1 MKERYDKLIK
11 LIEKANVEY
20 YTLDNPSVTDREYDN
35 WMSELLDIEEKYP
48 ELKRKDSPSEKIGG
62 EVIGE
67 FQKVTHKHPM
77 FSIADVFNEA
87 EIVAF
92 DERIR
97 KEFPNPSYVC
107 ELKIDGLAV
116 SLTYEKG
123 IFKSAATR
131 GNGTIG
137 EDITHNVKTIKTIPL
152 RLTEPVDIE
161 LRGEIYMPKKS
172 FEKLNEE
179 RAKNGEP
186 LFQNPRNAA
195 AGSIRQ
201 LDSSIA
207 KSRNLDA
214 FLYHVPETK
223 RQTHYETLMDLKHLG
238 FIVNPNIRLVHNVNE
253 ILEYIEEWTEKRDS
267 LPYEIDGIVIKVN
280 DIHMQKEL
288 GNTAKYPKWVIAYKF
303 PAEEV
308 KSKLTDI
315 VCTVGRTGLIT
326 PNAVFEPIKIMGSTV
341 RRATLHN
348 REYIKEKNLLIGD
361 TILVRKAGDVI
372 PEVVGP
378 VINERTGNEKEF
390 IMPDTCPICNAKLI
404 ATLSGIDLKCP
415 NDKCPARNIESLIH
429 YTDRKAMNIDGL
441 GERIIEDF
449 YNMGIITKLIDIYNL
464 KDRREELIEL
474 EGFGPKSVDNLLD
487 SIEKSKHNS
496 LEKFLFAIGIKGIG
510 EKNAK
515 LIAKKYLTLDNLANA
530 SFEELNNIP
539 DIGPILA
546 KSITEFFKNEDNMKV
561 IEDLKNV
568 NVNMTYLGKQTNESS
583 FLNGKR
589 IVVTGTLENY
599 TRDQIQEIIEENGGL
614 WSSSVTKKTSAV
626 LVGTNPGSKYDKA
639 KELNIPIWSEQDF
652 QKMLEEA

>member
-1 MKERYDKLIK
+1 
-11 LIEKANVEY
+11 
-20 YTLDNPSVTDREYDN
+20 
-35 WMSELLDIEEKYP
+35 
-48 ELKRKDSPSEKIGG
+48 
-62 EVIGE
+62 
-67 FQKVTHKHPM
+67 
-77 FSIADVFNEA
+77 
-87 EIVAF
+87 
-92 DERIR
+92 
-97 KEFPNPSYVC
+97 
-107 ELKIDGLAV
+107 
-116 SLTYEKG
+116 
-123 IFKSAATR
+123 
-131 GNGTIG
+131 
-137 EDITHNVKTIKTIPL
+137 
-152 RLTEPVDIE
+152 
-161 LRGEIYMPKKS
+161 
-172 FEKLNEE
+172 
-179 RAKNGEP
+179 
-186 LFQNPRNAA
+186 
-195 AGSIRQ
+195 
-201 LDSSIA
+201 
-207 KSRNLDA
+207 
-214 FLYHVPETK
+214 
-223 RQTHYETLMDLKHLG
+223 MDLKHLG

-253 ILEYIEEWTEKRDS
+253 ILDYIEEWTEKRDS

-348 REYIKEKNLLIGD
+348 REYIKDKGLLIGD

-404 ATLSGIDLKCP
+404 PTLSGIDLKCP

-568 NVNMTYLGKQTNESS
+568 NVNMTYLGKKTNESS

>member
-1 MKERYDKLIK
+1 MKERYDELIK

-223 RQTHYETLMDLKHLG
+223 RQTHYEALMDLKHLG

-280 DIHMQKEL
+280 DIHMQREL

-348 REYIKEKNLLIGD
+348 REYIKEKNLFIGD

>member
-1 MKERYDKLIK
+1 MKERYDELIK

-223 RQTHYETLMDLKHLG
+223 RQTHYEALMDLKHLG

-253 ILEYIEEWTEKRDS
+253 ILDYIEEWTEKRDS

-348 REYIKEKNLLIGD
+348 REYIKDKGLLIGD

-404 ATLSGIDLKCP
+404 PTLSGIDLKCQ
-415 NDKCPARNIESLIH
+415 NDKCPAINIESLIN
-429 YTDRKAMNIDGL
+429 YKDRKAMNIDGL

-568 NVNMTYLGKQTNESS
+568 NVNMTYLGKKTNESS

>member
-1 MKERYDKLIK
+1 MKERYDELIK

-116 SLTYEKG
+116 SRTYEKG

-223 RQTHYETLMDLKHLG
+223 RQTHYEALMDLKHLG

-390 IMPDTCPICNAKLI
+390 IMPDKCPICNAELI
-404 ATLSGIDLKCP
+404 PTLSEIDLKCP

-530 SFEELNNIP
+530 SFDELNNIP

-568 NVNMTYLGKQTNESS
+568 NVNMTYLGKKTNESS

>member
-1 MKERYDKLIK
+1 MKERYDELIK
-11 LIEKANVEY
+11 LIEKANIEY
-20 YTLDNPSVTDREYDN
+20 YTLDNPTVTDREYDN
-35 WMSELLDIEEKYP
+35 WMSELLDIEEKHP

-67 FQKVTHKHPM
+67 FQKVTHKHQM

-92 DERIR
+92 DEKIR

-137 EDITHNVKTIKTIPL
+137 EDITHNVKTIKSIPL

-179 RAKNGEP
+179 RKKNGES

-223 RQTHYETLMDLKHLG
+223 RQTHYEALMDLKHLG
-238 FIVNPNIRLVHNVNE
+238 FVVNPNIKLVHNVSE
-253 ILEYIEEWTEKRDS
+253 ILDYIEEWTEKRDS

-326 PNAVFEPIKIMGSTV
+326 PNAVFEPIKIIGSTV

-348 REYIKEKNLLIGD
+348 REYIKEKGLLIGD

-378 VINERTGNEKEF
+378 VIKERTGSEKEF
-390 IMPDTCPICNAKLI
+390 IMPDKCPICGEHLAP
-404 ATLSGIDLKCP
+404 TLSGIDLKCP
-415 NDKCPARNIESLIH
+415 NEKCPARNIESLIH

-487 SIEKSKHNS
+487 SIEKSKQNS

-530 SFEELNNIP
+530 TFEELNNIP

-546 KSITEFFKNEDNMKV
+546 KSLVEFFKNEDNIK
-561 IEDLKNV
+561 IINDLKAV
-568 NVNMTYLGKQTNESS
+568 NVNMTYLGKKTNESS

-599 TRDQIQEIIEENGGL
+599 TRDEIQEIIEENGGL

-639 KELNIPIWSEQDF
+639 KELNIPIWSEEDF

>member
-1 MKERYDKLIK
+1 MKERYDELIK

-223 RQTHYETLMDLKHLG
+223 RQTHYEALMDLKHLG

-390 IMPDTCPICNAKLI
+390 IMPDKCPICNAKLI

>member
-1 MKERYDKLIK
+1 MKERYDELIK

-67 FQKVTHKHPM
+67 FQKVTHKHQM

-223 RQTHYETLMDLKHLG
+223 RQTHYEALMDLKHLG

-390 IMPDTCPICNAKLI
+390 IMPDKCPICNAELI
-404 ATLSGIDLKCP
+404 TTLSGIDLKCP

-568 NVNMTYLGKQTNESS
+568 NVNMTYLGKKTNESS

>member
-1 MKERYDKLIK
+1 MKERYDELIK

-223 RQTHYETLMDLKHLG
+223 RQTHYEALMDLKHLG

-253 ILEYIEEWTEKRDS
+253 ILDYIEEWTEKRDS

-390 IMPDTCPICNAKLI
+390 IMPDTCPICNAALI
-404 ATLSGIDLKCP
+404 PTLSGIDLKCP

-515 LIAKKYLTLDNLANA
+515 LIAKKYLTLDTLANA

-568 NVNMTYLGKQTNESS
+568 NVNMTYLGKKTNESS

-652 QKMLEEA
+652 QEMLEEA

>member
-1 MKERYDKLIK
+1 MKERYDELIK

-20 YTLDNPSVTDREYDN
+20 YTLDNPSVSDREYDN

-223 RQTHYETLMDLKHLG
+223 RQTHYEALMDLKHLG
-238 FIVNPNIRLVHNVNE
+238 FIVNPNIRLVHNVKE
-253 ILEYIEEWTEKRDS
+253 ILDYIEEWTEKRDS

-288 GNTAKYPKWVIAYKF
+288 GNTYTI
-303 PAEEV
+303 
-308 KSKLTDI
+308 
-315 VCTVGRTGLIT
+315 
-326 PNAVFEPIKIMGSTV
+326 N
-341 RRATLHN
+341 
-348 REYIKEKNLLIGD
+348 YI
-361 TILVRKAGDVI
+361 
-372 PEVVGP
+372 
-378 VINERTGNEKEF
+378 
-390 IMPDTCPICNAKLI
+390 
-404 ATLSGIDLKCP
+404 
-415 NDKCPARNIESLIH
+415 
-429 YTDRKAMNIDGL
+429 
-441 GERIIEDF
+441 
-449 YNMGIITKLIDIYNL
+449 
-464 KDRREELIEL
+464 
-474 EGFGPKSVDNLLD
+474 
-487 SIEKSKHNS
+487 
-496 LEKFLFAIGIKGIG
+496 
-510 EKNAK
+510 
-515 LIAKKYLTLDNLANA
+515 
-530 SFEELNNIP
+530 
-539 DIGPILA
+539 
-546 KSITEFFKNEDNMKV
+546 
-561 IEDLKNV
+561 
-568 NVNMTYLGKQTNESS
+568 
-583 FLNGKR
+583 
-589 IVVTGTLENY
+589 
-599 TRDQIQEIIEENGGL
+599 
-614 WSSSVTKKTSAV
+614 
-626 LVGTNPGSKYDKA
+626 
-639 KELNIPIWSEQDF
+639 
-652 QKMLEEA
+652 

>member
-1 MKERYDKLIK
+1 MKERYDELIK

-223 RQTHYETLMDLKHLG
+223 RQTHYEALMDLKHLG

-348 REYIKEKNLLIGD
+348 REYIKEKNLFIGD

-589 IVVTGTLENY
+589 IGVTGTLENY

>member
-1 MKERYDKLIK
+1 MKERYDELIK
-11 LIEKANVEY
+11 LIEKANEEY

-35 WMSELLDIEEKYP
+35 WMSELLDIEEKHP

-67 FQKVTHKHPM
+67 FQKVTHKHQM

-92 DERIR
+92 DEKIR

-137 EDITHNVKTIKTIPL
+137 EDITHNVKTIKSIPL

-179 RAKNGEP
+179 RKKNGEP

-223 RQTHYETLMDLKHLG
+223 RQTHYEALMDLKHLG
-238 FIVNPNIRLVHNVNE
+238 FVVNPNIRLVHNVNE
-253 ILEYIEEWTEKRDS
+253 ILEYIEEWTAKRES

-348 REYIKEKNLLIGD
+348 REYIKEKGLLIGD

-378 VINERTGNEKEF
+378 VLNERTGNEKEF
-390 IMPDTCPICNAKLI
+390 IMPDKCPICNVKLVP
-404 ATLSGIDLKCP
+404 TLSGIDLKCP

-474 EGFGPKSVDNLLD
+474 EGFGPKSVDNLLE

-546 KSITEFFKNEDNMKV
+546 QSITEFFKNEDNIK
-561 IEDLKNV
+561 IIGELKKV
-568 NVNMTYLGKQTNESS
+568 NVNMTYLGKKTNESS

-626 LVGTNPGSKYDKA
+626 LVGANPGSKYDKA
-639 KELNIPIWSEQDF
+639 KELNIPVWSEQDF

>member
-1 MKERYDKLIK
+1 MKERYDELIK

-390 IMPDTCPICNAKLI
+390 IMPDKCPICNAELI
-404 ATLSGIDLKCP
+404 PTLSGIDLKCP

-487 SIEKSKHNS
+487 SIEKSKQNS

-568 NVNMTYLGKQTNESS
+568 NVNMTYLGKKTNESS

>member
-1 MKERYDKLIK
+1 MKERYDELIA
-11 LIEKANVEY
+11 LIEKANNEY

-35 WMSELLDIEEKYP
+35 WMSELIDIENKHP
-48 ELKRKDSPSEKIGG
+48 ELKRKDSPTEKVGG
-62 EVIGE
+62 EIIDE
-67 FQKVTHKHPM
+67 FKKVTHKHQM
-77 FSIADVFNEA
+77 FSIADVFNES

-131 GNGTIG
+131 GNGTVG
-137 EDITHNVKTIKTIPL
+137 EDITHNVKTIKSIPL
-152 RLTEPVDIE
+152 RLNKPVDIE

-172 FEKLNEE
+172 FEKLNAE
-179 RAKNGEP
+179 RKENGEP

-201 LDSSIA
+201 LNSSIA

-214 FLYHVPETK
+214 FLYHVPETT
-223 RQTHYETLMDLKHLG
+223 RQTHYEALQDLKDLG
-238 FIVNPNIRLVHNVNE
+238 FVVNPNIRLVKNVEE
-253 ILEYIEEWTEKRDS
+253 ILDYINEWTEKRDT

-326 PNAVFEPIKIMGSTV
+326 PNAVFEPVKIMGSTV

-348 REYIKEKNLLIGD
+348 GEYIKEKNLLIGD
-361 TILVRKAGDVI
+361 NILVRKAGDVI

-378 VINERTGNEKEF
+378 VINDRTGNEKEF
-390 IMPDTCPICNAKLI
+390 IMPTNCPICGHDLVPTASK
-404 ATLSGIDLKCP
+404 IDLKCP
-415 NDKCPARNIESLIH
+415 NDKCPARNIEALIH

-449 YNMGIITKLIDIYNL
+449 YNMGIITKIIDIYNL
-464 KDRREELIEL
+464 KNKREELIEL
-474 EGFGPKSVDNLLD
+474 EGFGPKSVDNLLE
-487 SIEKSKHNS
+487 SVENSKKNS

-515 LIAKKYLTLDNLANA
+515 LLAKKFVTLKNL
-530 SFEELNNIP
+530 SEISYDTLNSIP
-539 DIGPILA
+539 DIGPVLA
-546 KSITEFFKNEDNMKV
+546 KSIVDFFHNEQNLNTIKELEE
-561 IEDLKNV
+561 IGV
-568 NVNMTYLGKQTNESS
+568 NTTYLGKQSTENPN
-583 FLNGKR
+583 FAGKR
-589 IVVTGTLENY
+589 IVVTGTLKNY
-599 TRDQIQEIIEENGGL
+599 TRDEIQSLIEENGGL
-614 WSSSVTKKTSAV
+614 WSSSVTKNTFAV
-626 LVGTNPGSKYDKA
+626 VVGENPGSKYDKA
-639 KELNIPIWSEQDF
+639 KELNVPIWDEEKF
-652 QKMLEEA
+652 QKMIEEA

>member
-1 MKERYDKLIK
+1 MKERYDELIK

-223 RQTHYETLMDLKHLG
+223 RQTHYEALMDLKHLG

-253 ILEYIEEWTEKRDS
+253 ILDYIEEWTEKRDS

-348 REYIKEKNLLIGD
+348 REYIKDKGLLIGD

-390 IMPDTCPICNAKLI
+390 IMPDTCPICNTKLI
-404 ATLSGIDLKCP
+404 PTLSGIDLKCP

-568 NVNMTYLGKQTNESS
+568 NVNMTYLGKKTNESS

>member
-1 MKERYDKLIK
+1 
-11 LIEKANVEY
+11 
-20 YTLDNPSVTDREYDN
+20 
-35 WMSELLDIEEKYP
+35 
-48 ELKRKDSPSEKIGG
+48 
-62 EVIGE
+62 
-67 FQKVTHKHPM
+67 
-77 FSIADVFNEA
+77 
-87 EIVAF
+87 
-92 DERIR
+92 
-97 KEFPNPSYVC
+97 
-107 ELKIDGLAV
+107 
-116 SLTYEKG
+116 
-123 IFKSAATR
+123 
-131 GNGTIG
+131 
-137 EDITHNVKTIKTIPL
+137 
-152 RLTEPVDIE
+152 
-161 LRGEIYMPKKS
+161 
-172 FEKLNEE
+172 
-179 RAKNGEP
+179 
-186 LFQNPRNAA
+186 
-195 AGSIRQ
+195 
-201 LDSSIA
+201 
-207 KSRNLDA
+207 
-214 FLYHVPETK
+214 
-223 RQTHYETLMDLKHLG
+223 
-238 FIVNPNIRLVHNVNE
+238 
-253 ILEYIEEWTEKRDS
+253 
-267 LPYEIDGIVIKVN
+267 
-280 DIHMQKEL
+280 
-288 GNTAKYPKWVIAYKF
+288 
-303 PAEEV
+303 
-308 KSKLTDI
+308 
-315 VCTVGRTGLIT
+315 
-326 PNAVFEPIKIMGSTV
+326 
-341 RRATLHN
+341 
-348 REYIKEKNLLIGD
+348 
-361 TILVRKAGDVI
+361 
-372 PEVVGP
+372 
-378 VINERTGNEKEF
+378 
-390 IMPDTCPICNAKLI
+390 MPDKCPICNAELI
-404 ATLSGIDLKCP
+404 PTLSGIDLKCP

-568 NVNMTYLGKQTNESS
+568 NVNMTYLGKKTNESS

>member
-1 MKERYDKLIK
+1 MKERYDELIK

-223 RQTHYETLMDLKHLG
+223 RQTHYEALMDLKHLG

-253 ILEYIEEWTEKRDS
+253 ILDYIKEWTEKRDS

-348 REYIKEKNLLIGD
+348 REYIKDKGLLIGD

-390 IMPDTCPICNAKLI
+390 IMPDTCPICNTKLI
-404 ATLSGIDLKCP
+404 PTLSGIDLKCP

-568 NVNMTYLGKQTNESS
+568 NVNMTYLGKKTNESS

>member
-1 MKERYDKLIK
+1 M
-11 LIEKANVEY
+11 EKS
-20 YTLDNPSVTDREYDN
+20 TCL
-35 WMSELLDIEEKYP
+35 
-48 ELKRKDSPSEKIGG
+48 
-62 EVIGE
+62 
-67 FQKVTHKHPM
+67 
-77 FSIADVFNEA
+77 
-87 EIVAF
+87 
-92 DERIR
+92 
-97 KEFPNPSYVC
+97 
-107 ELKIDGLAV
+107 
-116 SLTYEKG
+116 
-123 IFKSAATR
+123 
-131 GNGTIG
+131 
-137 EDITHNVKTIKTIPL
+137 
-152 RLTEPVDIE
+152 
-161 LRGEIYMPKKS
+161 KKS

-186 LFQNPRNAA
+186 LLQNPRNAA

-223 RQTHYETLMDLKHLG
+223 RQTHYEALMDLKHLG

-253 ILEYIEEWTEKRDS
+253 ILDYIEEWTKKRDS

-348 REYIKEKNLLIGD
+348 REYIKDKGLLIGD

-390 IMPDTCPICNAKLI
+390 IMPDTCPICNAELI
-404 ATLSGIDLKCP
+404 PTLSGIDLKCP

-568 NVNMTYLGKQTNESS
+568 NVNMTYLGKKTNESS

>member
-1 MKERYDKLIK
+1 MKERYNELIK

-390 IMPDTCPICNAKLI
+390 IMPDKCPICNAELI
-404 ATLSGIDLKCP
+404 PTLSEIDLKCP

-568 NVNMTYLGKQTNESS
+568 NVNMTYLGKKTNESS